1 MTGLYGSDEV
11 SIEPLVIHLRHDENV
26 MRRVSNVSREKYLA
40 AIELLKQQIAQ
51 STTIQFGVMGGMGGR
66 GILPPTDDEP
76 GVFQS
81 YSLTIEQPPYPEP
94 GTARTVFAWPRPA

>member
-1 MTGLYGSDEV
+1 MSV
-11 SIEPLVIHLRHDENV
+11 EPLVIHLRHDENV
-26 MRRVSNVSREKYLA
+26 MRRVSSVSREKYLS

-51 STTIQFGVMGGMGGR
+51 STTIQFGFIGGMGGR

-81 YSLTIEQPPYPEP
+81 YSLTIEVPPYPEP
-94 GTARTVFAWPRPA
+94 GIMRIVFAWPSPA